1 MTAVRLTGTRE
12 LKEAL
17 TRLGV
22 NADKE
27 LSDAVKMTAQGIR
40 SNAIKSIL
48 RGTKSGTVYEK
59 TNPRRTHRASAPGEA
74 PASDTGR
81 LAGSIRAD
89 IAGKEASV
97 SANTVYAEFLERE
110 FGTSKMEAR
119 PFMVPALEAER
130 PAWERRLKQAVE
142 KATRRAAR

>member
-27 LSDAVKMTAQGIR
+27 LSDAVKITAQAIR
-40 SNAIKSIL
+40 NNAIKSIA
-48 RGTKSGTVYEK
+48 RGTKSGDVYDK

-81 LAGSIRAD
+81 LVGSIRAD

-97 SANTVYAEFLERE
+97 SANTVYAEPLE
-110 FGTSKMEAR
+110 FGTRNMEPR

-130 PAWERRLKQAVE
+130 TAWERRLKQAVE